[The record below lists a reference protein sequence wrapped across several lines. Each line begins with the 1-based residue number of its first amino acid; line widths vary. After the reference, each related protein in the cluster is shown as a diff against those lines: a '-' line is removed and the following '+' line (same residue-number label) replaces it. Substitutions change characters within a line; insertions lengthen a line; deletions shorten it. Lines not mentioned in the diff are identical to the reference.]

1 MQQFNQH
8 DFNQVADAESRR
20 RFKVARRRLQTISG
34 LLEKTARDI
43 RVLDVGCSRGS
54 FLAAGTR
61 LGFQMEGV
69 EPAATIAA
77 AARASGHVVHIGLLD
92 PVGLPPRSFDA
103 ITLFEVVEHPK
114 DPLPLLQECRRI
126 LRPGGVL
133 VVSTGNT
140 ASWTV
145 AAMRERWD
153 YFHIAKDGGHISFFN
168 PRSISLLAAR
178 SGYRVE
184 RIATTRVKFF
194 EKSDVPRWRYVA
206 AKLLAEMLN
215 VPARISGRGRDML
228 AYLRAE
234 VGNAAANNVIS
245 N

>member
-103 ITLFEVVEHPK
+103 ITLFEVVEHLK

-184 RIATTRVKFF
+184 RIA
-194 EKSDVPRWRYVA
+194 SA
-206 AKLLAEMLN
+206 
-215 VPARISGRGRDML
+215 
-228 AYLRAE
+228 
-234 VGNAAANNVIS
+234 
-245 N
+245 